1 MHNQDDSELSEL
13 EREYVEYGVLVI
25 KEAIAQLKADGK
37 FCKLQCSCCELR
49 YREGCISELLK
60 RVKAHI
66 KKSQI

>member
-1 MHNQDDSELSEL
+1 MDRQSVTELSEL
-13 EREYVEYGVLVI
+13 EREYVEYDVLVI
-25 KEAIAQLKADGK
+25 KEAIAQLKASGR

-49 YREGCISELLK
+49 YREECVSELLK